1 MTSEILHAKLKEN
14 FGFEKFRPNQET
26 IINTIL
32 SGQDTLA
39 IMPTGGGKSI
49 CFQLPALVLPG
60 ITIVIS
66 PLIALMKD
74 QVDSLKTNG
83 INACYINSSQTSQ
96 EQQFYIDNLKS
107 NNFKLVYIAPESLS
121 YLDVVFNELTVSLIA
136 IDEAHCISSWGHDF
150 RPAYTNLGYLKSRFP
165 STPVLAL
172 TATADKA
179 TRTDITKQ
187 LKLRNPKTFVAS
199 FDRKNLSLEV
209 RPALDRVKQIID
221 FVENKPNESGIIYC
235 LSRKTT
241 EELALKLQKNGVKA
255 KAYHAG
261 LENKLRAKT
270 QDEFINDDCQVVCA
284 TIAFGMGI
292 DKSNVRWV
300 IHYNLPKNIEGYY
313 QEIGRAGR
321 DGLPAETVLFESYAD
336 VIQLQKFASE
346 GLNSDVQLAKLERM
360 KQYADALSCRRKIL
374 LSYFGE
380 LVKENCGNCDICKNP
395 PTFFDGTIIAQ
406 KALSAISRLQESEP
420 LAVIVDFLRGSK
432 NAYIYEKN
440 YQSLKTYGIGDDIS
454 WYDWNQYL
462 IQLINLGYCEIAF
475 HQHNKILLTPFA
487 RKVLFEGEKVKLNTV
502 VKKVIDKNEIKE
514 TKTKAAKNSL
524 FEILRKLRYE
534 ISKDEEVPAYVIF
547 SDAALRQMETLRPM
561 SDEEFLAI
569 DGVGKAKLEKYGSE
583 FIDAI
588 VYYEKVKK
596 ENAKSKPK
604 KEGNTYK
611 TTLELFQSGVSV
623 EEIAEKRNLGH
634 TTIISHLAK
643 LYVDGNDIE
652 ISQFVGEKEISEL
665 QKAQIELEFPTALK
679 PYYDYFE
686 EKMSY
691 DKIRFGLAF
700 LERHKNEDEKLKIK
714 AYSLDE
720 KRLENP
726 EAYKK
731 WSSGEDS
738 DLVHN
743 FYLGKK
749 VKEIALLLGR
759 NEGAI
764 NSRLKKLE
772 LKK

>member
-1 MTSEILHAKLKEN
+1 MTSELLHAKLKEN

-26 IINTIL
+26 IITTIL

-83 INACYINSSQTSQ
+83 ISACYINSSQSSE
-96 EQQFYIDNLKS
+96 EQQFYIDNLRS
-107 NNFKLVYIAPESLS
+107 NTFKLVYIAPESLS
-121 YLDVVFNELTVSLIA
+121 YLDSVFNELTISLIA

-187 LKLRNPKTFVAS
+187 LNLKNPKTFVAS

-221 FVENKPNESGIIYC
+221 FVERKPNESGIIYC

-241 EELALKLQKNGVKA
+241 EELAEKLQKNGITA

-261 LENKLRAKT
+261 LDNKLRAKT
-270 QDEFINDDCQVVCA
+270 QDEFINDDCSVVCA

-336 VIQLQKFASE
+336 VIQLQKFASD

-360 KQYADALSCRRKIL
+360 KQYADAVSCRRKIL

-380 LVKENCGNCDICKNP
+380 LVTENCGNCDICKNP
-395 PTFFDGTIIAQ
+395 PTFFDGTVLAQ
-406 KALSAISRLQESEP
+406 KALSAITRLQESES
-420 LAVIVDFLRGSK
+420 LAVIVDFLRGSR

-440 YQSLKTYGIGDDIS
+440 YQTLKTYGIGADIS

-487 RKVLFEGEKVKLNTV
+487 KKVLFEGEKVKLTTV

-514 TKTKAAKNSL
+514 AKAKPVKNSL
-524 FEILRKLRYE
+524 FETLRKLRYE
-534 ISKDEEVPAYVIF
+534 IAQEEEVPAYVIF
-547 SDAALRQMETLRPM
+547 SDAALRQMEILRPM
-561 SDEEFLAI
+561 TDDDFLAV
-569 DGVGKAKLEKYGSE
+569 DGVGKVKLEKYGSDFINAIIE
-583 FIDAI
+583 FH
-588 VYYEKVKK
+588 KNKSVKK
-596 ENAKSKPK
+596 EK
-604 KEGNTYK
+604 KESTYAK
-611 TTLELFQSGVSV
+611 TLELFLSGLSV
-623 EEIAEKRNLGH
+623 EEIAERRSVSK
-634 TTIISHLAK
+634 TTIVSHLAK
-643 LYVDGNDIE
+643 LYVDGQDFDL
-652 ISQFVGEKEISEL
+652 SQFVSEDEIAAIEKS
-665 QKAQIELEFPTALK
+665 QIELEKPSALK
-679 PYYDYFE
+679 PYFDYFE

-700 LERHKNEDEKLKIK
+700 LERK
-714 AYSLDE
+714 
-720 KRLENP
+720 
-726 EAYKK
+726 
-731 WSSGEDS
+731 
-738 DLVHN
+738 HN
-743 FYLGKK
+743 KFIL
-749 VKEIALLLGR
+749 
-759 NEGAI
+759 
-764 NSRLKKLE
+764 
-772 LKK
+772 